1 LRGNGGGALLE
12 ATQLTGLFIKS
23 GPVVQI
29 KNSNGE
35 VGAEVD
41 NDPAVVYDGPLAVLV
56 DRNSASASEIFAAAI
71 QDYGRGVVLGEPT
84 FGKGTV
90 QSVAPLDREGKLGQL
105 KVTVAQFFRVNGE
118 GTQHRGVVPDV
129 LFPTAMDSD
138 AQGERGL
145 DNALPWAE
153 VAAANFDA
161 WSTSK
166 VNYSGVQSRHESRY
180 RDSDLFALL
189 IEELEAQRTARAQ
202 RSVTLLESDRKE
214 ELEVLR
220 AGREERQDLYRTAF
234 GASDRSDQGE
244 GGTADII
251 LEEAAN
257 VLSDIIDNPPPTK

>member
-1 LRGNGGGALLE
+1 
-12 ATQLTGLFIKS
+12 
-23 GPVVQI
+23 
-29 KNSNGE
+29 
-35 VGAEVD
+35 
-41 NDPAVVYDGPLAVLV
+41 
-56 DRNSASASEIFAAAI
+56 
-71 QDYGRGVVLGEPT
+71 
-84 FGKGTV
+84 
-90 QSVAPLDREGKLGQL
+90 L

-118 GTQHRGVVPDV
+118 GTQPRGVVPDV